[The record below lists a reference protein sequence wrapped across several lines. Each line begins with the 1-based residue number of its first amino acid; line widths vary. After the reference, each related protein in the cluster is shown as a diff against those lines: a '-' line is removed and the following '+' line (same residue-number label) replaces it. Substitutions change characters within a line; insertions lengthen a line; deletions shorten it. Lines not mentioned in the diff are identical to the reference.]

1 MQIELQ
7 LTKIGAVERISLK
20 AHGLRSVANSSASV
34 FFRVFPWL
42 ILLLLPFSVANSS
55 DFRVFPWLILL
66 LLPFSVANSSASPTV
81 AYASGSVFRVI
92 PWLILLLRQPS
103 LTLPALFSVFF
114 RVIPWQKC
122 LFFFLFSVALL
133 LLRTYQ

>member
-1 MQIELQ
+1 MLIELQ

-34 FFRVFPWL
+34 F
-42 ILLLLPFSVANSS
+42 
-55 DFRVFPWLILL
+55 FRVFPWLILL